1 MNTLKQIWAL
11 ITNPPSARSLAT
23 KELESAKRSYLEHK
37 THAEY
42 YSTLCSFE
50 NQRIAR
56 LEKYLEPSPESQ
68 P

>member
-1 MNTLKQIWAL
+1 MNKIKQIWEY
-11 ITNPPSARSLAT
+11 IFNPPKAADLAF

-50 NQRIAR
+50 TQRIKR
-56 LEKYLEPSPESQ
+56 LETYLGLDTQ
-68 P
+68 